1 MGVKMRKRAISVEK
15 KVYFFLKKIRKSIL
29 EQSGK
34 WIEQFLSYVQ
44 AALKAGAKMQ
54 YPMGS
59 SDPCPVWRS
68 MLKNSCYNEQNEWG
82 EADAHEMTYYKF
94 GGSTQNL
101 KNIASKQMLEIATF
115 SLGLQSRPI
124 KVRIYLLKWELLNLC
139 HPLT

>member
-1 MGVKMRKRAISVEK
+1 
-15 KVYFFLKKIRKSIL
+15 
-29 EQSGK
+29 
-34 WIEQFLSYVQ
+34 
-44 AALKAGAKMQ
+44 MQ

-94 GGSTQNL
+94 SGSTQNL

-124 KVRIYLLKWELLNLC
+124 KVRIFLLKWELLNLC
-139 HPLT
+139 HPLTSHDLFRSTILFSQKEEEEKNGSYKIEIC

>member
-1 MGVKMRKRAISVEK
+1 
-15 KVYFFLKKIRKSIL
+15 
-29 EQSGK
+29 
-34 WIEQFLSYVQ
+34 
-44 AALKAGAKMQ
+44 MQ

-94 GGSTQNL
+94 SGSTQNL

-124 KVRIYLLKWELLNLC
+124 KVRIFLLKWELLNLC
-139 HPLT
+139 HPLTSHDLFRSTILFSQKEEEEKNGSRGTNGQQQTMLHCVIIWNCRLLEFY